1 MDYTQ
6 RYYAMLDEESVIL
19 LKLGILSD
27 ETISSIWCSL
37 DYEPREMYSE
47 FVSFER
53 YEHLVYS
60 EAQRRGIVG

>member
-53 YEHLVYS
+53 YEQLVYS